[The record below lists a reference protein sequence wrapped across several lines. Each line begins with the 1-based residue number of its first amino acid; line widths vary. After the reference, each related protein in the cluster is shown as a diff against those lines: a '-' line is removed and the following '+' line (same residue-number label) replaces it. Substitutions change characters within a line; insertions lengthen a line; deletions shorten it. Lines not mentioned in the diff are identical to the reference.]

1 MNTKDMLPIKKELQ
15 AANKSLDLIRE
26 LIANTRNHVF
36 HFSDG
41 KKSGNL
47 FLGVYRSEYHSY
59 FFVILEMIVF
69 VAAVFWQTNYIQKLV
84 NKRAV
89 V

>member
-41 KKSGNL
+41 KK
-47 FLGVYRSEYHSY
+47 VEIY
-59 FFVILEMIVF
+59 F
-69 VAAVFWQTNYIQKLV
+69 
-84 NKRAV
+84 
-89 V
+89 